1 MSQKTIKSIQE
12 LRELFTRGDV
22 GDAAKISGPL
32 VRIFEVSMK
41 SSKMAIPKSFVFIRE
56 LL

>member
-41 SSKMAIPKSFVFIRE
+41 SSKMAIPKSFVFKRE